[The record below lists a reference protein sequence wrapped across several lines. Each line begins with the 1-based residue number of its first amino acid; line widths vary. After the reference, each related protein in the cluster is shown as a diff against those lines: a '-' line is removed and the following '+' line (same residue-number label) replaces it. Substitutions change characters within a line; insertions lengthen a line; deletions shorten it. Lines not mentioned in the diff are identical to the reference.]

1 MLKNTA
7 LNRLKKRLPTHVD
20 PGCIN
25 AVLEKSTI
33 LRLKP
38 KETLVAAGDI
48 ADTLHFLI
56 DGSVKVVIIDEEG
69 REMIVSQASAGE
81 FVGEFGVFDG
91 SDNERSAWVIA
102 RTPLQVARISYK
114 AFYELARQYPD
125 LLVMVGAQVVGR
137 LKSTTRKLGDLAFLE
152 VTGRIS
158 RCLLDLCQEPD
169 AMTHPDG
176 MQVRIT
182 RQDLGSMVG
191 CTREMAG
198 KVLKGLEEQGLIGVE
213 GKTITVFT
221 PDVEDYPMRLSA

>member
-1 MLKNTA
+1 MLKISA
-7 LNRLKKRLPTHVD
+7 LNRLKKRLPAHVD

-69 REMIVSQASAGE
+69 REMIVSQASPGE
-81 FVGEFGVFDG
+81 FIGEFGVFDG
-91 SDNERSAWVIA
+91 TDNERSAWVVA
-102 RTPLQVARISYK
+102 RTQLQVARISYK
-114 AFYELARQYPD
+114 VFHELAQQYPD
-125 LLVMVGAQVVGR
+125 LLIMVGSQVVGR

-152 VTGRIS
+152 VAGRIS
-158 RCLLDLCQEPD
+158 RCLLDLSQEPD
-169 AMTHPDG
+169 AIFHPG
-176 MQVRIT
+176 GKQVRVT

-198 KVLKGLEEQGLIGVE
+198 KVLKGLEEQGLIAVE
-213 GKTITVFT
+213 GKTITIFT
-221 PDVEDYPMRLSA
+221 PAA